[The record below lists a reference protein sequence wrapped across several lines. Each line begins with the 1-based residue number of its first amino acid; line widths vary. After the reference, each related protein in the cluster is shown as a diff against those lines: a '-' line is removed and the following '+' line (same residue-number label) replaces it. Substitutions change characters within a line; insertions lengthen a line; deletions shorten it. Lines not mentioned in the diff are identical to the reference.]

1 MFEKNKARLV
11 ARRNRQHPGV
21 DYGESFPP
29 MSFSPIMRLESLHTF
44 LALAAI
50 CDLDVIQFDITS
62 AYLHD
67 TLKQGLYMERPN

>member
-1 MFEKNKARLV
+1 
-11 ARRNRQHPGV
+11 
-21 DYGESFPP
+21 
-29 MSFSPIMRLESLHTF
+29 MRLESLHTF

-67 TLKQGLYMERPN
+67 TLKQGLYMERPKGYKAPGKRDWVWRLKKSLYGQVGCGTRS